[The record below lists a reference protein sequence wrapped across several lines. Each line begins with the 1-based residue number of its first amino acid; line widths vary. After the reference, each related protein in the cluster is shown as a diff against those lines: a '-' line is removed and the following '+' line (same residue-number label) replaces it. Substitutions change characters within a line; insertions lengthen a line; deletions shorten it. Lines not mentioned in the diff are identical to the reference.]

1 MKPRRVCVLCG
12 AAGGAAPEFAAAAGE
27 LGGLLARQGC
37 EIVYG
42 GSSSG
47 CMGALADAA
56 LAAGARVIG
65 VVPAQLISA
74 ERPHERLSEVEVT
87 VDLAARKLRMF
98 ARSDA
103 IIALPGGTGT
113 LDELLE
119 ALTMK
124 RLGLLAH
131 PTAVVDVR
139 GYFAPLLALLD
150 HCIEEGFADR
160 AQRGLIDVLPG
171 ISGVSEWLGR
181 RC

>member
-1 MKPRRVCVLCG
+1 MKPLRVCVLCG
-12 AAGGAAPEFAAAAGE
+12 AAAGAAPGFAAAAAALGE
-27 LGGLLARQGC
+27 LLATGGS

-56 LAAGARVIG
+56 LAAGGRVTG
-65 VVPAQLISA
+65 VVPRQLISN
-74 ERPHERLSEVEVT
+74 ERPHQRLTDLEIT
-87 VDLAARKLRMF
+87 DDLASRKLRMF

-124 RLGLLAH
+124 RLGYLEHPIAVVNVLRFYDPFVTLLAQ
-131 PTAVVDVR
+131 
-139 GYFAPLLALLD
+139 
-150 HCIEEGFADR
+150 CIDEGFADR
-160 AQRGLIDVLPG
+160 TQRGLFDVLADVAA
-171 ISGVSEWLGR
+171 VSTWLQR
-181 RC
+181 N

>member
-1 MKPRRVCVLCG
+1 MESRRVCVLCG
-12 AAGGAAPEFAAAAGE
+12 AAAGAAPGFAAAAAA
-27 LGGLLARQGC
+27 LGKLLARAGC

-56 LAAGARVIG
+56 LAAGGRVTG
-65 VVPAQLISA
+65 VVPKQLISN
-74 ERPHERLSEVEVT
+74 ERPHQRLT
-87 VDLAARKLRMF
+87 DLEITADMASRKLRMF

-124 RLGLLAH
+124 RLSYLEHPIAVVNVLRFYDPFVTLLA
-131 PTAVVDVR
+131 R
-139 GYFAPLLALLD
+139 
-150 HCIEEGFADR
+150 CIDEGFADR
-160 AQRGLIDVLPG
+160 TQRGLFDVLDDMAAVG
-171 ISGVSEWLGR
+171 AWLQR
-181 RC
+181 T

>member
-12 AAGGAAPEFAAAAGE
+12 AAAGAAPEFAAAAGE
-27 LGGLLARQGC
+27 LGDLLARQGC
-37 EIVYG
+37 QIVYG

-56 LAAGARVIG
+56 LAAGGTVVG

-139 GYFAPLLALLD
+139 GYFEPLRALLD

-160 AQRGLIDVLPG
+160 AQRNLIDFLPD
-171 ISGVSEWLGR
+171 ISGVSGWLGR
-181 RC
+181 H

>member
-1 MKPRRVCVLCG
+1 MSSRRVCVLCG
-12 AAGGAAPEFAAAAGE
+12 AAAGASPQFAAAAGA
-27 LGGLLARQGC
+27 LGALLARRDC

-56 LAAGARVIG
+56 LAAGSRVTG
-65 VVPAQLISA
+65 VVPSQLISS
-74 ERPHERLSEVEVT
+74 ERPHQRLTDLEIT
-87 VDLAARKLRMF
+87 ADLASRKQRMF

-124 RLGLLAH
+124 RLGFLAH
-131 PTAVVDVR
+131 PIALVNTLR
-139 GYFAPLLALLD
+139 YFDPFSALFEQ
-150 HCIEEGFADR
+150 CITQGFADR
-160 AQRGLIDVLPG
+160 SQQGLIQVLPD
-171 ISGVSEWLGR
+171 VADVAPWLDR
-181 RC
+181 H